1 MVYKRKI
8 LIFCLLLILSVVM
21 AEEIVGNP
29 QIELIDVSEGKCINI
44 ELSITNDSDDIII
57 IPNVYLVLFEDKYV
71 IGDWIKIK
79 NNRNKNYLHKTK
91 FINISLKYE
100 ITGNKDDYEELKK
113 NSLILMPYESY
124 SIQYDDIK
132 KYFSIPFWV
141 KNIYISYDGPLGTSN
156 QVQLPIR

>member
-44 ELSITNDSDDIII
+44 ELSITNDSDDI
-57 IPNVYLVLFEDKYV
+57 
-71 IGDWIKIK
+71 
-79 NNRNKNYLHKTK
+79 
-91 FINISLKYE
+91 
-100 ITGNKDDYEELKK
+100 
-113 NSLILMPYESY
+113 
-124 SIQYDDIK
+124 K